1 MREATL
7 MTWQTDF
14 DKMYSNARC
23 EHAFLLRCEGL
34 KLREIADHL
43 GTGRQY
49 ARQLVCKY
57 ARRLNRAMTKTK
69 VYVK

>member
-1 MREATL
+1 

-14 DKMYSNARC
+14 NKMYSNARS

-43 GTGRQY
+43 GLISREH